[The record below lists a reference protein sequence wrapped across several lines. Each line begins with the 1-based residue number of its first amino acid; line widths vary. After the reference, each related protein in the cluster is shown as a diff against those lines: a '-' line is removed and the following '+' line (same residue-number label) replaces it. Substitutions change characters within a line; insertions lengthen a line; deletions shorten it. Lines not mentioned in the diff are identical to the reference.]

1 MNLRD
6 IIISSA
12 FLKETY
18 MTLKNKKYTRP
29 SAIVALCII
38 SESEIVKVLP
48 NYSCDYENESES
60 FKNFLHGLGMDITKP
75 FQRQDGLQHRNRFN
89 EVVVCSRWVGEER
102 IDDGWINS
110 GYASKEA
117 IDKASGSK
125 ILEDLYRSK
134 YLTED
139 AQALLEA
146 RDKYTEV
153 KEET

>member
-1 MNLRD
+1 M
-6 IIISSA
+6 A
-12 FLKETY
+12 LKP
-18 MTLKNKKYTRP
+18 KKYIRP

-38 SESEIVKVLP
+38 SESEIVKVMP
-48 NYSCDYENESES
+48 NYSAEFENDDEN
-60 FKNFLHGLGMDITKP
+60 FKKFLFGLGMDTNKP
-75 FQRQDGLQHRNRFN
+75 YQRQDGLQHRNRFN

-102 IDDGWINS
+102 IDSDWIS
-110 GYASKEA
+110 TGYASKEA

-153 KEET
+153 KEEI